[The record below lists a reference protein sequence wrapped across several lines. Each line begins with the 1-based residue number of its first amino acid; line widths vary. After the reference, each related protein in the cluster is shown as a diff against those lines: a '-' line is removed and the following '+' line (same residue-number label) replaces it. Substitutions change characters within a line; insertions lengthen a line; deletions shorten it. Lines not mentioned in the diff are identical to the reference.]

1 MKEEMVGVV
10 RHYYSHLGVVGIILK
25 GEMKVGDKIH
35 IKGHTS
41 DFTQKV
47 DSMEIGHH
55 RVESAKGGE
64 DIGIKVAE
72 HAREHD
78 EVYKIVEEKD
88 AA

>member
-1 MKEEMVGVV
+1 MKEEKVGVV
-10 RHYYSHLGVVGIILK
+10 RHYYSHLGVAGIILK
-25 GEMKVGDKIH
+25 GELSIGDKIH

-47 DSMEIGHH
+47 DSIEIGHQ

-64 DIGIKVAE
+64 DIGIKVAG

-78 EVYKIVEEKD
+78 GVYKIIEGC
-88 AA
+88 